1 MLKADNVSFRV
12 QDKVLLSEA
21 SVECRPGEF
30 TVLMGPNGAGK
41 TTLLRLLAGLY
52 QPSAGRVL
60 YHDKPLS
67 TFSAAELA
75 KSRAVLSQEIQ
86 LAFPLSVAD
95 VVLMGRYPHF
105 QRSPSAQDQDIAR
118 LTLAQL
124 GMSDFADRDYSTLSG
139 GEAQKVQMARVL
151 AQIWEAPAHGT
162 RVLLLDEPVSSL
174 DLRYQHQL
182 LQIARDF
189 SRQQT
194 IVVAVLHDINL
205 ALAYAD
211 KLVFIR
217 QGRVHR
223 TLPHPGELDEQ
234 TLEEVFGLSMRIII
248 NPFTHKPLVVYAD
261 SSELPPGV

>member
-1 MLKADNVSFRV
+1 MLRAENVSFRV
-12 QDKVLLSEA
+12 AGKTLLHSA
-21 SVECRPGEF
+21 SVTCRPGEF

-52 QPSAGRVL
+52 QPAEGQV
-60 YHDKPLS
+60 YYDEKPL
-67 TFSAAELA
+67 TKIPVAELA
-75 KSRAVLSQEIQ
+75 KTRAVLSQQTQ

-105 QRSPSAQDQDIAR
+105 QRSPTAQDRAIAQR
-118 LTLAQL
+118 TLAQL

-151 AQIWEAPAHGT
+151 AQIWEAPAQGT

-182 LQIARDF
+182 LHIARDF
-189 SRQQT
+189 ARQHT

-205 ALAYAD
+205 ALTYAD
-211 KLVFIR
+211 NLVFIR
-217 QGRVHR
+217 QGRVNCA
-223 TLPHPGELDEQ
+223 LQHPTALQEQ
-234 TLEEVFGLSMRIII
+234 TLEEVFDVPLRIMA
-248 NPFTHKPLVVYAD
+248 NPLTGKPLVMYAGQG
-261 SSELPPGV
+261 LG